1 MVEVGRSVVEVYV
14 LFFAVF
20 VKAGSFGE
28 FDFAF
33 PDFSRD
39 FFRFLGY
46 VDFELGGFFFYE
58 AIEVAFCRMDGDG
71 GPVFGIQIGFD
82 EGGYAFC
89 LADIV
94 RWFRRRRIR

>member
-20 VKAGSFGE
+20 VEAGSFGE

-58 AIEVAFCRMDGDG
+58 AVEVAFCRMDGDG

-82 EGGYAFC
+82 EGGYAFA
-89 LADIV
+89 LPI
-94 RWFRRRRIR
+94 